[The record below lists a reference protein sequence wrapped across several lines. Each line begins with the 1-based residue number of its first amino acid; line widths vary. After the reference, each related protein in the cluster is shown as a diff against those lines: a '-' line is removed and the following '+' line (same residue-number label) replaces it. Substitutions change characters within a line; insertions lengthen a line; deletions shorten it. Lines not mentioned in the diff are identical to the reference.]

1 MQEALGCHFTWT
13 KKRNGRTVMRERLN
27 RAVLNL
33 STMEEFSTAKLIN
46 LPRLCS
52 DHHPILLNIQP
63 NSAVRRPRGPPR
75 FEVAWLTRE
84 DFGAVFENAWK
95 SHNVTLARAI
105 EETSKACFAWGK
117 ESFGDIFKQKRLLV
131 ARLTGIQNSS
141 DYQYSVF
148 LQKLEGELLT
158 EYHRILHAE
167 ELFWCQ
173 KSRVEWINS
182 GDRNTSFYHTSTIVQ
197 RNRNRITTLKIDDNW
212 VDDDMQLRSHVRSF
226 FQELFVAKQTNIM
239 LNSYLNFQ
247 PQMEDSAH
255 ESLLKPA
262 SLDEVKQ
269 ALFSMKGLKSPGPD
283 GLQAIFFQKYWTTVS
298 GTLLHFVNSALI
310 NGSFEPSLLQAH
322 VALIPKGDA
331 PDVIQKFRPI
341 TLLNVAYKVLSKVL
355 VNRLR
360 PYLQELIG
368 PFQSSFLAGR
378 STIDNIVLTQE
389 AVHSIRHR
397 KGKKG
402 AIILKIDLHK
412 AFDSVSWGFLEKVL
426 LDFNIPP
433 TLVKLIMFCVNSV
446 KLSVLWN
453 GEPLP
458 YFEPQRGLRQGDPL
472 SPYLFIMVM
481 EKLSRM
487 ILNRIHSKTWKPI
500 QLSRGGLALSHLFF
514 ADDLMLFCEA
524 SHSQLSMVINCL
536 KEFASYSGLEI
547 NLAKSKL
554 FVSPNIQS
562 AMARS
567 LSISCGIPLTSNLGT
582 YLGVPIIHGRNSAAQ
597 YKYIIEKMQL
607 KLASWKQNTL
617 SLAGRRILIQSVT
630 SSIPAYTM
638 QTVLLPH
645 STCDAID
652 KMNRNFLWGTKTG
665 NSRPHLVSWEVV
677 CRSKDQGGL
686 GLRAARD
693 NNRALVAKL
702 GWRVLVG
709 DEAPWCQVM
718 RQKYFRTSTFLSAEA
733 SPRSSVTWRSIIHC
747 KDVLEFGLQWRI
759 GLGDSINFW
768 KDYWTYSSPLC
779 NFITAQ
785 VNEILSIPLSS
796 TASVKD
802 KIVWKYSDD
811 GFFSIKSAFHQIL
824 QQKAPIPLQ
833 DQSWLWVWKL
843 RCSER
848 VRMFLWLLL
857 CNRVLTNAVRFERHL
872 ASSLICP
879 RCGGD
884 PETPLHLLRD
894 CPFATQ
900 VWTLLGLG
908 DREFFQLPWQHWIK
922 ISSRK
927 VTRVQHGEMS
937 YDLFLSIIWQL
948 WKCRNRFIFNGEHIP
963 AAALCDKICDY
974 AQDTYKAMVCNIFV
988 SMREPRWICWYPLDP
1003 PFYKLNTD
1011 GSRIQDTGF
1020 ASAGRV
1026 LRDQSGVFIQCY
1038 SVNIGLV
1045 SIFLAELWGCREGL
1059 ILCKNKGLK
1068 HVVVEM
1074 DSLSAVQV
1082 INGQKEQDSLSAV
1095 LVFDIRRLRF
1105 EFDSIIIQHTPREA
1119 NSAADFL
1126 AGIGHS
1132 LPIGT
1137 TVFDSPPPRLNAFL
1151 ERDMLGFPSCTA
1163 SRVESSAGSGFL
1175 LFNGQESCFGA
1186 SPPMGSW
1193 WGWNLANLVHIN
1205 SRLASRLLKKREA
1218 VGKAGYGLCG
1228 KPDFQVSKGALV
1240 PLMSFDSMGLKRIGR
1255 DENMIGSI

>member
-1 MQEALGCHFTWT
+1 MRARAATMQGSWIVMGDMNDVLSVEEVSPTPNCGFSRAQVFRDRLDGCGLFSKEALGCHFTWT
-13 KKRNGRTVMRERLN
+13 KKRNGRRVMRERLD

-33 STMEEFSTAKLIN
+33 SAMEEFSTAKLIN

-63 NSAVRRPRGPPR
+63 NSAVRRPRGPPQ
-75 FEVAWLTRE
+75 FEAVWLTRE

-95 SHNVTLARAI
+95 SHNVSLAQAI

-131 ARLTGIQNSS
+131 ARLT
-141 DYQYSVF
+141 
-148 LQKLEGELLT
+148 
-158 EYHRILHAE
+158 E

-173 KSRVEWINS
+173 KSRVEWINL
-182 GDRNTSFYHTSTIVQ
+182 GGRNTSFYHTSTIVR
-197 RNRNRITTLKIDDNW
+197 RNRNRIATLKIDDNW

-226 FQELFVAKQTNIM
+226 FQEIFVAKQTNIM
-239 LNSYLNFQ
+239 PNSYLNFQ
-247 PQMEDSAH
+247 PQMEDNAH

-322 VALIPKGDA
+322 VALILKGDA

-341 TLLNVAYKVLSKVL
+341 TLLNVAYKVLCKVL

-378 STIDNIVLTQE
+378 SIIDNKVLTQE

-481 EKLSRM
+481 EKLSHM

-524 SHSQLSMVINCL
+524 SHSQLSMVTNCL

-562 AMARS
+562 AVARS

-582 YLGVPIIHGRNSAAQ
+582 YLGVPIIHGRNSATQ

-617 SLAGRRILIQSVT
+617 SLVGRRILIQSVT
-630 SSIPAYTM
+630 SSIPTYTM

-652 KMNRNFLWGTKTG
+652 KMHRNFLWGTETG
-665 NSRPHLVSWEVV
+665 ISRPHLVSWEVV

-718 RQKYFRTSTFLSAEA
+718 RQKYLRTSTFLSTEA
-733 SPRSSVTWRSIIHC
+733 SPRSSVTWRSIIHY

-779 NFITAQ
+779 NFITGPVVMESLTMPVSHAINSSMIWDKEFLANLLPPAQ

-811 GFFSIKSAFHQIL
+811 GFFFIKSAFH
-824 QQKAPIPLQ
+824 
-833 DQSWLWVWKL
+833 
-843 RCSER
+843 
-848 VRMFLWLLL
+848 
-857 CNRVLTNAVRFERHL
+857 
-872 ASSLICP
+872 
-879 RCGGD
+879 
-884 PETPLHLLRD
+884 
-894 CPFATQ
+894 
-900 VWTLLGLG
+900 
-908 DREFFQLPWQHWIK
+908 
-922 ISSRK
+922 
-927 VTRVQHGEMS
+927 
-937 YDLFLSIIWQL
+937 
-948 WKCRNRFIFNGEHIP
+948 
-963 AAALCDKICDY
+963 
-974 AQDTYKAMVCNIFV
+974 
-988 SMREPRWICWYPLDP
+988 
-1003 PFYKLNTD
+1003 
-1011 GSRIQDTGF
+1011 
-1020 ASAGRV
+1020 
-1026 LRDQSGVFIQCY
+1026 
-1038 SVNIGLV
+1038 
-1045 SIFLAELWGCREGL
+1045 
-1059 ILCKNKGLK
+1059 
-1068 HVVVEM
+1068 
-1074 DSLSAVQV
+1074 
-1082 INGQKEQDSLSAV
+1082 
-1095 LVFDIRRLRF
+1095 
-1105 EFDSIIIQHTPREA
+1105 
-1119 NSAADFL
+1119 
-1126 AGIGHS
+1126 
-1132 LPIGT
+1132 
-1137 TVFDSPPPRLNAFL
+1137 
-1151 ERDMLGFPSCTA
+1151 
-1163 SRVESSAGSGFL
+1163 
-1175 LFNGQESCFGA
+1175 
-1186 SPPMGSW
+1186 
-1193 WGWNLANLVHIN
+1193 
-1205 SRLASRLLKKREA
+1205 
-1218 VGKAGYGLCG
+1218 
-1228 KPDFQVSKGALV
+1228 
-1240 PLMSFDSMGLKRIGR
+1240 
-1255 DENMIGSI
+1255 